1 MGLMGGQIAAD
12 IYNIMVVRALRRLR
26 NRPAPAPAPDAHVEG
41 ESAYA
46 WWAER
51 EGVQHK
57 PNPKKRGP
65 TANPPKPAETKQSG
79 FQQYNTN
86 DSLYERNQPRQVNAT
101 AVAFKLLDV
110 PLTAD
115 WKEISN
121 AYREKAKEFHPDKRG
136 GDDSKM
142 IEINQAYATLRRLR
156 GM

>member
-1 MGLMGGQIAAD
+1 MRRVASAD
-12 IYNIMVVRALRRLR
+12 INYIMVVRALWRLR
-26 NRPAPAPAPDAHVEG
+26 NRPAPAPASDAHVEG
-41 ESAYA
+41 ESAHA

-51 EGVQHK
+51 EGVKHK

-65 TANPPKPAETKQSG
+65 TANPPKPAESKQSG

-86 DSLYERNQPRQVNAT
+86 ESLYERNQPRAVNAT
-101 AVAFKLLDV
+101 AAAFKLLEV

-115 WKEISN
+115 WKEITL
-121 AYREKAKEFHPDKRG
+121 AYRAKAKEFHPDKRG

-142 IEINQAYATLRRLR
+142 IEVNQAYATLRRVR

>member
-1 MGLMGGQIAAD
+1 MGGSDPAD
-12 IYNIMVVRALRRLR
+12 IKDIMVVRALRRFK
-26 NRPAPAPAPDAHVEG
+26 NRGAPPEASDAHVEG
-41 ESAYA
+41 ESAHA

-51 EGVQHK
+51 EGVEHK

-65 TANPPKPAETKQSG
+65 TANPPKAAASTQSG

-86 DSLYERNQPRQVNAT
+86 ASLYERNQPRPVNTT
-101 AVAFKLLDV
+101 ARAFALLGV

-115 WKEISN
+115 WKDITL
-121 AYREKAKEFHPDKRG
+121 AYRAKAKEFHPDRLG

-142 IEINQAYATLRRLR
+142 IEINQAYATLRRVR

>member
-1 MGLMGGQIAAD
+1 MGRTSPAD
-12 IYNIMVVRALRRLR
+12 TQSIMVVRALRRLR
-26 NRPAPAPAPDAHVEG
+26 NRPAPPAATDAHVEG
-41 ESAYA
+41 ETAYA

-51 EGVQHK
+51 EGIKNK

-65 TANPPKPAETKQSG
+65 TANPPKPAESKQSG

-86 DSLYERNQPRQVNAT
+86 ESLYERNQPRPVNTT
-101 AVAFKLLDV
+101 ARAFALLGV

-115 WKEISN
+115 WKEITL
-121 AYREKAKEFHPDKRG
+121 AYRAKAKEFHPDKLG

-142 IEINQAYATLRRLR
+142 IEINQAYATLRRVR

>member
-1 MGLMGGQIAAD
+1 MGRPFAAD
-12 IYNIMVVRALRRLR
+12 IKSIMVVRALRRLR
-26 NRPAPAPAPDAHVEG
+26 NRPAPAPAADAHVEG
-41 ESAYA
+41 ETAYA

-51 EGVQHK
+51 DEVAHK

-65 TANPPKPAETKQSG
+65 TANPPKPPESKQSG

-86 DSLYERNQPRQVNAT
+86 ESLYERNQPRPLNTT
-101 AVAFKLLDV
+101 AVAFALLEV

-115 WKEISN
+115 WKEITL
-121 AYREKAKEFHPDKRG
+121 AYRAKAKEFHPDKRG

-142 IEINQAYATLRRLR
+142 IEINQAYATLRRVR

>member
-1 MGLMGGQIAAD
+1 MRWGAAAD
-12 IYNIMVVRALRRLR
+12 IKYIMVVRALWRLR
-26 NRPAPAPAPDAHVEG
+26 NRPAPAPASDAHVEG
-41 ESAYA
+41 ESAHA

-51 EGVQHK
+51 EGVKNK

-65 TANPPKPAETKQSG
+65 TANPPKPAESKQSG

-86 DSLYERNQPRQVNAT
+86 ESLYERNQPRPANTT
-101 AVAFKLLDV
+101 ARAFALLEV

-115 WKEISN
+115 WKEITL
-121 AYREKAKEFHPDKRG
+121 AYRAKAKEFHPDARG

-142 IEINQAYATLRRLR
+142 IEINQAYATLRRVR

>member
-1 MGLMGGQIAAD
+1 MGRRVAAD
-12 IYNIMVVRALRRLR
+12 IKDIMVRALWRPK
-26 NRPAPAPAPDAHVEG
+26 NRPVPRAASDAHVEG
-41 ESAYA
+41 ETAHA

-51 EGVQHK
+51 EAVTRK

-65 TANPPKPAETKQSG
+65 TANPPKPAESTQSG

-86 DSLYERNQPRQVNAT
+86 ESLYERNQTRPANST
-101 AVAFKLLDV
+101 AAAFALLGV

-115 WKEISN
+115 WKEITL
-121 AYREKAKEFHPDKRG
+121 AYRAKAKEFHPDKLG

-142 IEINQAYATLRRLR
+142 IEINQAYATLRRVR

>member
-1 MGLMGGQIAAD
+1 
-12 IYNIMVVRALRRLR
+12 MVVRALRRLR
-26 NRPAPAPAPDAHVEG
+26 NRPAPPAAADAHVEG
-41 ESAYA
+41 ETAYA

-51 EGVQHK
+51 EGIKNK

-65 TANPPKPAETKQSG
+65 TANPPKPAESKQSG

-86 DSLYERNQPRQVNAT
+86 ESLYERNQPRPVNTT
-101 AVAFKLLDV
+101 ARAFALLGV

-115 WKEISN
+115 WKEITL
-121 AYREKAKEFHPDKRG
+121 AYRAKAKEFHPDKLG

-142 IEINQAYATLRRLR
+142 IEINQAYATLRRVR

>member
-1 MGLMGGQIAAD
+1 MRRPVVAD
-12 IYNIMVVRALRRLR
+12 IQYIMVVRALRRLR
-26 NRPAPAPAPDAHVEG
+26 NRPAPAPASDAHVEG
-41 ESAYA
+41 ESAHA

-51 EGVQHK
+51 EGVKNK

-65 TANPPKPAETKQSG
+65 TANPPKPPESKQSG

-86 DSLYERNQPRQVNAT
+86 DSLYERNQPRPVNTT
-101 AVAFKLLDV
+101 AGAFALLGV

-115 WKEISN
+115 WKEITL
-121 AYREKAKEFHPDKRG
+121 AYREKAKAFHPDKLG

-142 IEINQAYATLRRLR
+142 IEINQAYATLRRVR

>member
-1 MGLMGGQIAAD
+1 MGEPIVAD
-12 IYNIMVVRALRRLR
+12 IKDIMVVRALRRLR
-26 NRPAPAPAPDAHVEG
+26 NRPAPPPAPDTHVEG
-41 ESAYA
+41 ESAHA

-51 EGVQHK
+51 DDVTRK

-65 TANPPKPAETKQSG
+65 TANPPKPAASKQSG

-86 DSLYERNQPRQVNAT
+86 DSLYERNQPRPVNTT
-101 AVAFKLLDV
+101 AGAFALLGV

-115 WKEISN
+115 WKEITL
-121 AYREKAKEFHPDKRG
+121 AYRAKAKEFHPDKLG

-142 IEINQAYATLRRLR
+142 IAINQAYATLRRVR

>member
-1 MGLMGGQIAAD
+1 MAGPVAAD
-12 IYNIMVVRALRRLR
+12 SKIIMVARALRRLR
-26 NRPAPAPAPDAHVEG
+26 NRPAPPVTADAHVEG

-51 EGVQHK
+51 EGVKNK

-65 TANPPKPAETKQSG
+65 TANPPKPPESKQSG

-86 DSLYERNQPRQVNAT
+86 ESLYERNQARPVNAT
-101 AVAFKLLDV
+101 AHAFALLEV

-115 WKEISN
+115 WKTITV
-121 AYREKAKEFHPDKRG
+121 AYRAKAKEFHPDKRG

-142 IEINQAYATLRRLR
+142 IEINQAYATLRRVR